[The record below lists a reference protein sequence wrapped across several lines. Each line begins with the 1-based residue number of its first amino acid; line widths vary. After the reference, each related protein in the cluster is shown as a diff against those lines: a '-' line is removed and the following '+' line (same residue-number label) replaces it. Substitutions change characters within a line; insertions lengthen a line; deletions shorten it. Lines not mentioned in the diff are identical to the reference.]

1 MFNDDIYTRFSLI
14 LSMTVVKYRGTV
26 WFDTQKKWAIFL
38 EMRILLNNNV
48 GRNHAIDRY
57 SPPARP
63 LQTGE
68 QDMTD
73 LLEPNSGFAHISNRP
88 PLCSA
93 AERGFGIR
101 KGAEK

>member
-1 MFNDDIYTRFSLI
+1 MGLFGLTPKRN
-14 LSMTVVKYRGTV
+14 G
-26 WFDTQKKWAIFL
+26 AIFL

-57 SPPARP
+57 LPPAQP
-63 LQTGE
+63 LQTGK
-68 QDMTD
+68 QAMTD
-73 LLEPNSGFAHISNRP
+73 VLDANSGFAHISNRP

-93 AERGFGIR
+93 AERGVGIR